1 MAEKEKN
8 EWAEKLAYAPKNGY
22 ERLSAEEER
31 AMHAYCEDYKDFLD
45 HGKTERLCV
54 EHCIELASARGFV
67 PYEKGMAL
75 KTGDKVYYNNRGKAI
90 MLAVIGEQDLS
101 HGANIGAAHTDAPRL
116 DLKPRPLYE
125 EAEMAYLKTH
135 HYGGIRK
142 YHWVTIPLELHGV
155 VVRGDGSTVAVHIG
169 ADEGD
174 PQFIINDLLPHLGRE
189 QGKKPLNE
197 AIPSESLNLLVGG
210 RPLAGEDCS
219 DRFKLNVLKLL
230 NEKYGIV
237 EEDLISAE
245 LEVVPAGK
253 ARDIGFDRSFIASY
267 GHDDRVC
274 AYAELAGIFDAKSPK
289 RTAVCIFA
297 DKEEIGSEGVAGM
310 QSEWYDTFVA
320 DLCAASGAEL
330 RACFENSVCLSA
342 DVGAAYDPNFSEVY
356 DKRNSAV
363 VNGGAILMKYTGSGG
378 KSSSNDATPEL
389 IAAIRGAFDSAGV
402 VWQMGE
408 LGKVDQGGGGT
419 VAKYMAS
426 RNIDTVDIGVPVLSM
441 HAPFEVTAKL
451 DVYMM
456 YKAAKAFFALE
467 KR

>member
-1 MAEKEKN
+1 MAEKEKI

-22 ERLSAEEER
+22 ERLSAEEEQ

-125 EAEMAYLKTH
+125 EAELAYFKTH

-197 AIPSESLNLLVGG
+197 AIPSESLNVLLGG
-210 RPLAGEDCS
+210 KPFEDKDCS
-219 DRFKLNVLKLL
+219 RPV
-230 NEKYGIV
+230 
-237 EEDLISAE
+237 
-245 LEVVPAGK
+245 
-253 ARDIGFDRSFIASY
+253 
-267 GHDDRVC
+267 
-274 AYAELAGIFDAKSPK
+274 
-289 RTAVCIFA
+289 
-297 DKEEIGSEGVAGM
+297 
-310 QSEWYDTFVA
+310 
-320 DLCAASGAEL
+320 
-330 RACFENSVCLSA
+330 
-342 DVGAAYDPNFSEVY
+342 
-356 DKRNSAV
+356 
-363 VNGGAILMKYTGSGG
+363 
-378 KSSSNDATPEL
+378 SSS
-389 IAAIRGAFDSAGV
+389 AFS
-402 VWQMGE
+402 
-408 LGKVDQGGGGT
+408 
-419 VAKYMAS
+419 S
-426 RNIDTVDIGVPVLSM
+426 I
-441 HAPFEVTAKL
+441 
-451 DVYMM
+451 
-456 YKAAKAFFALE
+456 
-467 KR
+467 

>member
-1 MAEKEKN
+1 M
-8 EWAEKLAYAPKNGY
+8 
-22 ERLSAEEER
+22 
-31 AMHAYCEDYKDFLD
+31 
-45 HGKTERLCV
+45 
-54 EHCIELASARGFV
+54 
-67 PYEKGMAL
+67 
-75 KTGDKVYYNNRGKAI
+75 
-90 MLAVIGEQDLS
+90 
-101 HGANIGAAHTDAPRL
+101 
-116 DLKPRPLYE
+116 
-125 EAEMAYLKTH
+125 
-135 HYGGIRK
+135 
-142 YHWVTIPLELHGV
+142 TIPLELHGV

-297 DKEEIGSEGVAGM
+297 DKEEIGSEGVSGM
-310 QSEWYDTFVA
+310 LSQAFDKFMA
-320 DLCAASGAEL
+320 DLCEAQGVAL
-330 RACFENSVCLSA
+330 RDCLANSFCLSA
-342 DVGAAYDPNFSEVY
+342 DVTAAYDPNFADVY
-356 DKRNSAV
+356 DKRNAAF
-363 VNGGAILMKYTGSGG
+363 VNYGVGLCKYRRQGRRVRRLCRGRRQDPQALQRRGRDLADGRARQDRRGRRRHGRQVHGA
-378 KSSSNDATPEL
+378 AQHRH
-389 IAAIRGAFDSAGV
+389 ARRGR
-402 VWQMGE
+402 
-408 LGKVDQGGGGT
+408 
-419 VAKYMAS
+419 S
-426 RNIDTVDIGVPVLSM
+426 RAL
-441 HAPFEVTAKL
+441 HAR
-451 DVYMM
+451 
-456 YKAAKAFFALE
+456 AL
-467 KR
+467 RDGRQARLLYDLQDHARDL

>member
-1 MAEKEKN
+1 MAEKKKN

-90 MLAVIGEQDLS
+90 MLAVIGEEDLS

-116 DLKPRPLYE
+116 DIKPNPLYE
-125 EAEMAYLKTH
+125 DSELAYLKTH

-142 YHWVTIPLELHGV
+142 YQWVTVPLELHGKI
-155 VVRGDGSTVAVHIG
+155 VRRDGSEVYVTIG
-169 ADEGD
+169 NDPSD
-174 PQFIINDLLPHLGRE
+174 PQLVITDLLPHLGRE

-197 AIPSESLNLLVGG
+197 AIPSESLNILMGS
-210 RPLAGEDCS
+210 RPEADDDGK
-219 DRFKLNVLKLL
+219 DRVKLSVLRLL

-237 EEDLISAE
+237 EEDFISAE

-297 DKEEIGSEGVAGM
+297 DKEEIGSEGVSGM
-310 QSEWYDTFVA
+310 LSQAFEWFMGDMCRTQGVA
-320 DLCAASGAEL
+320 LSD
-330 RACFENSVCLSA
+330 CFANSFCLSA
-342 DVGAAYDPNFSEVY
+342 DVTAAYDPNFADVY
-356 DKRNSAV
+356 DKRNSAF
-363 VNGGAILMKYTGSGG
+363 VNYGVALCKYTGSGG
-378 KSSSNDATPEL
+378 KGGSNDANAEY
-389 IAAIRGAFDSAGV
+389 
-402 VWQMGE
+402 MGKLRRLMDDANVNFQTAE

-419 VAKYMAS
+419 VAAYMAN
-426 RNIDTVDIGVPVLSM
+426 RNIVTVDAGVPVLSM
-441 HAPFEVTAKL
+441 HAPLELVSKL
-451 DVYMM
+451 DCYETMLAC
-456 YKAAKAFFALE
+456 KAIYLA
-467 KR
+467 